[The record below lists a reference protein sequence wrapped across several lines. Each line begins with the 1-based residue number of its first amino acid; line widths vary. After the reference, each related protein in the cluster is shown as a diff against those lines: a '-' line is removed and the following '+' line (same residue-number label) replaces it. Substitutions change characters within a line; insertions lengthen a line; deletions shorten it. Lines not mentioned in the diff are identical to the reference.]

1 MCWSFIFIY
10 MHSKKINR
18 WFKPTLL
25 ASIFSIILGV
35 IVVPQVR
42 AMATTPTPSC
52 NASRTTCTV
61 TFTYAGDYYMWP
73 VPADVRSMSYSISG
87 AQGGRSG
94 GNGTKSNGT
103 FKTVPTGN
111 LYIYVGGQGS
121 SGNGAAGGY
130 NGGGQAGYGHGDEGS
145 GGGATDIRTGTLL
158 TDRVAVAAGGG
169 GTGGWIG
176 GTGGSGAG
184 TTGTAGG
191 NGQGLGGGGGTAS
204 VGGSGGT
211 SYGAATSPG
220 IQGTIGQGGAGG
232 SANTPASTVAGG
244 GGGGGGYFGGGGGGA
259 DTDPVG
265 VDGGGGGAGSS
276 YANSTK
282 LQSVSYFSAS
292 QAGDGIAS
300 ITYNFSP
307 SVTSFTAPSSPSN
320 AVNPVF
326 NITFGQS
333 ITGITADDFT
343 ISGSASGCYVST
355 LIGSGASYA
364 ATVAGCSDGSISLT
378 LKADSVS
385 GNVLGPV
392 RPVST
397 TSITLDR
404 TLPEINTL
412 TKQPSTNDLVIYKAV
427 FTETVTGLAADS
439 TDWLVKGNGCVIQ
452 SMTGSG
458 TDYVITIANC
468 LDGNLAGLVLNS
480 LSVVDTAGNIGPSL
494 ANQTPA
500 TKIDTKAPVFSV
512 TDVTAPGVGGLPT
525 WVFDSEEPTTGMTQA
540 KFVFSGTATSC
551 SMNYTVLRSGLGWQV
566 GLTGCGV
573 GTTQVTLAAN
583 AVSDMAGNLGPTTA
597 LASNVITITADEVV
611 NQRVNPPTGSQG
623 GIVKVPTK
631 GDTAK
636 EVLPNH
642 TETKPQQ
649 PSHKPTVKVEPKTDN
664 EKAVTKELES
674 QGKEKLVISPNQQQ
688 PLLMAIVLVGLA
700 LALGSF
706 AIGSQLRVRRR
717 RH

>member
-1 MCWSFIFIY
+1 LCWSFIFIC

-18 WFKPTLL
+18 WFKPTML

-35 IVVPQVR
+35 IVVPQVQ
-42 AMATTPTPSC
+42 AQATSPTPSC

-73 VPADVRSMSYSISG
+73 VPADVRTMSLSISG

-94 GNGTKSNGT
+94 GNGTKTLAT
-103 FKTVPTGN
+103 FKTIPTGN

-130 NGGGQAGYGHGDEGS
+130 NGGGQAGSGHGDEGS
-145 GGGATDIRTGTLL
+145 GGGATDIRTSTLL
-158 TDRVAVAAGGG
+158 TDRIAVAAGGG

-176 GTGGSGAG
+176 GSGGMGSG
-184 TTGTAGG
+184 TTGIAGG
-191 NGQGLGGGGGTAS
+191 NGQGLGGGGGTPT
-204 VGGSGGT
+204 VGGAGGS
-211 SYGAATSPG
+211 SYGAATTPG
-220 IQGTIGQGGAGG
+220 TAGSLGQGGTGG
-232 SANTPASTVAGG
+232 SANTPGSTVAGG

-282 LQSVSYFSAS
+282 LQSVAYYSGT
-292 QAGDGIAS
+292 QAGDGVAS
-300 ITYNFSP
+300 ITYTFSP
-307 SVTSFTAPSSPSN
+307 SVTSFTAPASPSN

-343 ISGSASGCYVST
+343 ISGTATGCYVST
-355 LIGSGASYA
+355 LVGSGANYA
-364 ATVAGCSDGSISLT
+364 ATVAGCSDGTIALT

-397 TSITLDR
+397 STIVLDR
-404 TLPEINTL
+404 TLPEINSL

-452 SMTGSG
+452 SMTGTG
-458 TDYVITIANC
+458 TDYVITISNC
-468 LDGNLAGLVLNS
+468 LDGNLAGLVLNA
-480 LSVVDTAGNIGPSL
+480 LAVVDTAGNIGPSL
-494 ANQTPA
+494 ANQTGA

-512 TDVTAPGVGGLPT
+512 TDVTAPGFGGLPT

-583 AVSDMAGNLGPTTA
+583 SVADLAGNLGPTTA
-597 LASNVITITADEVV
+597 LASNVITIKADEVV
-611 NQRVNPPTGSQG
+611 NQSVNPPTGTGG
-623 GIVKVPTK
+623 GIQKVPSSTDK
-631 GDTAK
+631 TGPEPKDQF
-636 EVLPNH
+636 
-642 TETKPQQ
+642 TKPEALKEPGQ
-649 PSHKPTVKVEPKTDN
+649 PQIEVPKPV
-664 EKAVTKELES
+664 AKELEK
-674 QGKEKLVISPNQQQ
+674 QGQEKLVISQSQQQ
-688 PLLMAIVLVGLA
+688 PLLIVIGLVA
-700 LALGSF
+700 LAIALASF
-706 AIGSQLRVRRR
+706 AVGSQLRIRRR

>member
-1 MCWSFIFIY
+1 
-10 MHSKKINR
+10 MHSKKIKR

-35 IVVPQVR
+35 ILVPQVQ
-42 AMATTPTPSC
+42 AQATTPTPSC
-52 NASRTTCTV
+52 NASRTSCTV

-73 VPADVRSMSYSISG
+73 VPADVRSMSLSISG

-94 GNGTKSNGT
+94 GNGTKTLGT
-103 FKTVPTGN
+103 FKTIPTGN
-111 LYIYVGGQGS
+111 LYVYVGGQGS

-130 NGGGQAGYGHGDEGS
+130 NGGGQAGSGHGDEGS
-145 GGGATDIRTGTLL
+145 GGGATDIRTSTLL
-158 TDRVAVAAGGG
+158 ADRIAVAAGGG

-176 GTGGSGAG
+176 GSGAMGSG
-184 TTGTAGG
+184 TTGIAGG
-191 NGQGLGGGGGTAS
+191 NGQGLGGGAGTSS
-204 VGGSGGT
+204 VGGSGGS
-211 SYGAATSPG
+211 SYGAATTPG
-220 IQGTIGQGGAGG
+220 TAGSLGQGGSGG
-232 SANTPASTVAGG
+232 SANTPGSTVAGG
-244 GGGGGGYFGGGGGGA
+244 GGGGGGFYGGGGGGA

-265 VDGGGGGAGSS
+265 VDGGGGGSGSS

-282 LQSVSYFSAS
+282 LQSVAYYSGA

-307 SVTSFTAPSSPSN
+307 SVTSFTTPISPSN
-320 AVNPVF
+320 AVSPVF

-343 ISGSASGCYVST
+343 ISGSATGCYVST
-355 LIGSGASYA
+355 LVGSGASYA
-364 ATVAGCSDGSISLT
+364 ATVAGCSDGTIALT

-397 TSITLDR
+397 TTITLDR

-427 FTETVTGLAADS
+427 FTESVTGLAADS
-439 TDWLVKGNGCVIQ
+439 ADWLVKGNGCVIQ

-458 TDYVITIANC
+458 SDYVITISNC

-480 LSVVDTAGNIGPSL
+480 LSVVDAAGNIGPSL
-494 ANQTPA
+494 ANQTAA

-525 WVFDSEEPTTGMTQA
+525 WVFDSEEPTTGMTQT

-566 GLTGCGV
+566 ALTGCGV

-583 AVSDMAGNLGPTTA
+583 AVADLTGNLGPTTA

-611 NQRVNPPTGSQG
+611 NQKINPPTGSQG
-623 GIVKVPTK
+623 SIVKVPTK
-631 GDTAK
+631 PDPAK
-636 EVLPNH
+636 DVLPKQH
-642 TETKPQQ
+642 ETKPQL
-649 PSHKPTVKVEPKTDN
+649 PTGKATDN
-664 EKAVTKELES
+664 LQQKPEADQSVTKELES

-688 PLLMAIVLVGLA
+688 PLFIAITLA
-700 LALGSF
+700 ALAVALGSF
-706 AIGSQLRVRRR
+706 AVGSQLRIRRR

>member
-1 MCWSFIFIY
+1 

-130 NGGGQAGYGHGDEGS
+130 NGGGQAGSGHGDEGS
-145 GGGATDIRTGTLL
+145 GGGATDIRIGTLL

-176 GTGGSGAG
+176 GSGGSGAG

-204 VGGSGGT
+204 VGGSGGS

-232 SANTPASTVAGG
+232 SANTPGSTVAGG

-282 LQSVSYFSAS
+282 LQSVAYYSAS

-300 ITYNFSP
+300 ITYTFSP
-307 SVTSFTAPSSPSN
+307 SVTSFTTPVSPSN

-343 ISGSASGCYVST
+343 ISGSATGCYVST

-364 ATVAGCSDGSISLT
+364 ATVAGCSDGTIVLT

-397 TSITLDR
+397 TSIILDR

-412 TKQPSTNDLVIYKAV
+412 IKQPSTNDLVIYKAV

-540 KFVFSGTATSC
+540 KFVFSGSATSC

-583 AVSDMAGNLGPTTA
+583 AVSDLAGNLGPTTA

-623 GIVKVPTK
+623 AIVKVPTK
-631 GDTAK
+631 DGTAK
-636 EVLPNH
+636 EVLPKHSN
-642 TETKPQQ
+642 TKPELPNQ
-649 PSHKPTVKVEPKTDN
+649 KPTTKVEPKTDN
-664 EKAVTKELES
+664 GKTVTKELEN

-688 PLLMAIVLVGLA
+688 PLLMAILLVGLA
-700 LALGSF
+700 LAIGSF
-706 AIGSQLRVRRR
+706 AIGSQLRIRRR

>member
-1 MCWSFIFIY
+1 M
-10 MHSKKINR
+10 
-18 WFKPTLL
+18 L
-25 ASIFSIILGV
+25 ASMFSIILGV
-35 IVVPQVR
+35 IVVPQVQ
-42 AMATTPTPSC
+42 AQATAPTPSC

-73 VPADVRSMSYSISG
+73 VPADVRSMSLSISG

-94 GNGTKSNGT
+94 GNGTKTLST

-111 LYIYVGGQGS
+111 LYVYVGGQGS

-130 NGGGQAGYGHGDEGS
+130 NGGGQAGSGHGDEGS
-145 GGGATDIRTGTLL
+145 GGGATDIRTSTLL
-158 TDRVAVAAGGG
+158 TDRIAVAAGGG

-176 GTGGSGAG
+176 GSGGMGSG
-184 TTGTAGG
+184 TTGIAGG
-191 NGQGLGGGGGTAS
+191 NGQGLGGGGGTPS
-204 VGGSGGT
+204 VGGAGGS
-211 SYGAATSPG
+211 SYGAATTPG
-220 IQGTIGQGGAGG
+220 TAGSQGQGGTGG
-232 SANTPASTVAGG
+232 SANTPGSTVAGG
-244 GGGGGGYFGGGGGGA
+244 GGGGGGYYGGGGGGA

-282 LQSVSYFSAS
+282 LQSVAYYSGA

-300 ITYNFSP
+300 ITYTFSP
-307 SVTSFTAPSSPSN
+307 SVTSFTAPATPSN

-333 ITGITADDFT
+333 ITGLTADDFT
-343 ISGSASGCYVST
+343 ISGTATGCYVST
-355 LIGSGASYA
+355 LVGSGASYA
-364 ATVAGCSDGSISLT
+364 ATVAGCSDGTIALT

-397 TSITLDR
+397 STITLDR
-404 TLPEINTL
+404 TLPELNTL
-412 TKQPSTNDLVIYKAV
+412 TKQPSTNDQVIYKAV

-452 SMTGSG
+452 SMTGTG
-458 TDYVITIANC
+458 TDYVITISNC
-468 LDGNLAGLVLNS
+468 LDGNLAGLVLNA
-480 LSVVDTAGNIGPSL
+480 LAVVDTAGNIGPSL
-494 ANQTPA
+494 ANQTGA

-512 TDVTAPGVGGLPT
+512 TDVTAPGFGGLPT

-583 AVSDMAGNLGPTTA
+583 AVSDLAGNLGPTTA
-597 LASNVITITADEVV
+597 LASNVITIKADEVV
-611 NQRVNPPTGSQG
+611 NQIVNPPTGTAG
-623 GIVKVPTK
+623 GITKVPSSTDK
-631 GDTAK
+631 TGPEPKDQF
-636 EVLPNH
+636 
-642 TETKPQQ
+642 TKPEALKEPGQ
-649 PSHKPTVKVEPKTDN
+649 PQIEVPKP
-664 EKAVTKELES
+664 VTKELEK
-674 QGKEKLVISPNQQQ
+674 QGQEKLVIGQSQQQ
-688 PLLMAIVLVGLA
+688 PLFIVIGLVA
-700 LALGSF
+700 LAIALASF
-706 AIGSQLRVRRR
+706 AVGSQLRVRRR